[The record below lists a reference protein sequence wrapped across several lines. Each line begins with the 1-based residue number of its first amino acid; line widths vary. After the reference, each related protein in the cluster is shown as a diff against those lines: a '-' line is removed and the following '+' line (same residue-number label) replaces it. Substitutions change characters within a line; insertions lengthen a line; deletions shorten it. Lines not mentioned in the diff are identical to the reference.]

1 MERIR
6 NFCIIAHID
15 HGKSTLADRLLELT
29 NTVSKREM
37 KEQYLDT
44 MDLERERGI
53 TIKLQPVR
61 MKYDYENPKSETRN
75 PKQITN
81 YKSEISNDLGFRNSN
96 LDIAGSGEY
105 TLNLIDTPGHVDFT
119 YEVSRSLA
127 AVEGAL
133 LVVDASQGI
142 EAQTLANLH
151 LAQEHNL
158 AIIPVLNKIDLPSAD
173 PDRIIRELQ
182 SVIGVEAEDV
192 ILVSAKTGEGV
203 EKILD
208 AIVERI
214 PAPKGNENS
223 SLRALVFDSYFD
235 QFRGVV
241 AYVRV
246 VDGKVTAGD
255 DIVMMASRATAEVM
269 EVGYFAPKLTKQPSL
284 NTSEIGYIATG
295 LKDVRAVRVGD
306 TITLATSQQPLA
318 TRKVEALPGYKQVMP
333 FVYAGIFTVDNA
345 DFPQLRDALDKLQL
359 NDSSLVFEPE
369 SSPALGFGFRCGF
382 LGLLHLDIVQERL
395 EREFNLNLVTTTPS
409 VSYKVTMM
417 SGEEKIIHNPTELPD
432 AGTYKEIA
440 EPWIKL
446 EIVCPA
452 EYVGNVMQL
461 IQSKRG
467 MQIDVKYL
475 DPTRSVLVYE
485 IPLASVVTEFYDQLK
500 STTSGYASMSYEMLE
515 YRAENLVKVDIL
527 LNTKP
532 VDTLSV
538 IVHRSEAAKMGQKI
552 ASKLK
557 ELLPRQN
564 FKIVIQAA
572 IGGKVI
578 AREELSPYRKDVT
591 AKLYGGDVTR
601 KNKLLDKQK
610 KGKKRM
616 KMVGDIEIP
625 QAVFRSMVSN

>member
-1 MERIR
+1 MDKIR

-29 NTVSKREM
+29 DTVSKREM

-61 MKYDYENPKSETRN
+61 M
-75 PKQITN
+75 Q
-81 YKSEISNDLGFRNSN
+81 YKGF
-96 LDIAGSGEY
+96 E
-105 TLNLIDTPGHVDFT
+105 LNLIDTPGHVDFT

-151 LAQEHNL
+151 LAQEHGL
-158 AIIPVLNKIDLPSAD
+158 TIIPVLNKIDLPAAD
-173 PDRIIRELQ
+173 PERIIRELQ
-182 SVIGVEAEDV
+182 SVIGIDASEV

-203 EKILD
+203 EQILD
-208 AIVERI
+208 AIVERV
-214 PAPKGNENS
+214 PAPEGNETAP
-223 SLRALVFDSYFD
+223 LRALVFDSYFD

-246 VDGKVTAGD
+246 VDGKVTGGEN
-255 DIVMMASRATAEVM
+255 IVMMASKVSAEVM
-269 EVGYFAPKLTKQPSL
+269 EVGCFSPKLTKRPSL

-306 TITLATSQQPLA
+306 TITLAKASVIATSGQPLA
-318 TRKVEALPGYKQVMP
+318 TSRVEALPGYKQVMP

-395 EREFNLNLVTTTPS
+395 EREFSLNLVTTTPS
-409 VSYKVTMM
+409 VSYKVTMPA
-417 SGEEKIIHNPTELPD
+417 GETQIIHNPTELPP

-440 EPWIKL
+440 EPWIRL

-461 IQSKRG
+461 IQGKRG
-467 MQIDVKYL
+467 VQIDVKYL

-500 STTSGYASMSYEMLE
+500 SATSGYASMSYEMLE
-515 YRAENLVKVDIL
+515 YRVENLVKVDIL
-527 LNTKP
+527 LNTKA

-538 IVHRSEAAKMGQKI
+538 IVHKSEATKIGQKI
-552 ASKLK
+552 ATKLK

-578 AREELSPYRKDVT
+578 AREELSPFRKDVT

-616 KMVGDIEIP
+616 KMVGQVEIP
-625 QAVFRSMVSN
+625 QEAFMKLMSD

>member
-1 MERIR
+1 MEKIR

-37 KEQYLDT
+37 KAQYLDT

-61 MKYDYENPKSETRN
+61 MA
-75 PKQITN
+75 
-81 YKSEISNDLGFRNSN
+81 YKGF
-96 LDIAGSGEY
+96 E
-105 TLNLIDTPGHVDFT
+105 LNLIDTPGHVDFT

-151 LAQEHNL
+151 LAQAYDL
-158 AIIPVLNKIDLPSAD
+158 TIIPIINKIDLPAAD
-173 PDRIIRELQ
+173 SERIIKEMQ
-182 SVIGVEAEDV
+182 AVIGIEPEDV

-203 EKILD
+203 DKILD

-214 PAPKGNENS
+214 PAPSGNETAP
-223 SLRALVFDSYFD
+223 LRALVFDSYFD

-246 VDGKVTAGD
+246 VDGKVSVGD
-255 DIVMMASRATAEVM
+255 EVVMMASGATAEVM
-269 EVGYFAPKLTKQPSL
+269 EVGFFAPKLTKKPTL
-284 NTSEIGYIATG
+284 ETSEIGYVATG

-306 TITLATSQQPLA
+306 TITLSKSLGEVKQ
-318 TRKVEALPGYKQVMP
+318 LPGYQKVTP

-345 DFPQLRDALDKLQL
+345 DFPQLREALDKLQL
-359 NDSSLVFEPE
+359 NDSALVFEPE

-409 VSYKVTMM
+409 VSYQVVMAN
-417 SGEEKIIHNPTELPD
+417 GEQKIIHNPTELPE

-440 EPWIKL
+440 EPWIRL
-446 EIVCPA
+446 EIISPA
-452 EYVGNVMQL
+452 EYVGSVMQL
-461 IQSKRG
+461 IQGRHG
-467 MQIDVKYL
+467 VQIDVKYL
-475 DPTRSVLVYE
+475 DPTRAVLIYE
-485 IPLASVVTEFYDQLK
+485 IPLSGVITEFYDQLK
-500 STTSGYASMSYEMLE
+500 SATSGYASMAYELLE
-515 YRAENLVKVDIL
+515 YRVGKLIKVDVL

-538 IVHRSEAAKMGQKI
+538 IVHKDEAQKIGQQIAAK
-552 ASKLK
+552 LK
-557 ELLPRQN
+557 KLLPRQN

-578 AREELSPYRKDVT
+578 AREELSPFRKDVL
-591 AKLYGGDVTR
+591 AKLYGGDRTR
-601 KNKLLDKQK
+601 KDKLLEKQK

-616 KMVGDIEIP
+616 KMVGSVEIP
-625 QAVFRSMVSN
+625 QEAFMKLLS

>member
-1 MERIR
+1 M
-6 NFCIIAHID
+6 
-15 HGKSTLADRLLELT
+15 ADRLLELT

-37 KEQYLDT
+37 KAQYLDT

-61 MKYDYENPKSETRN
+61 M
-75 PKQITN
+75 Q
-81 YKSEISNDLGFRNSN
+81 YKGF
-96 LDIAGSGEY
+96 E
-105 TLNLIDTPGHVDFT
+105 LNLIDTPGHVDFT

-142 EAQTLANLH
+142 EAQTLANLQ
-151 LAQEHNL
+151 LALVHNL
-158 AIIPVLNKIDLPSAD
+158 KIIPVINKIDLPAAD
-173 PDRIIRELQ
+173 ADRVIKEMQ
-182 SVIGVEAEDV
+182 SVIGIEPEDV

-203 EKILD
+203 DKILD

-214 PAPKGNENS
+214 PAPRGNEDAP
-223 SLRALVFDSYFD
+223 LRALVFDSYFD

-246 VDGKVTAGD
+246 LDGKVSVGD
-255 DIVMMASRATAEVM
+255 QIMMMASRAEAEAM
-269 EVGYFAPKLTKQPSL
+269 EVGFFAPKLTKKQIL
-284 NTSEIGYIATG
+284 ENSEIGYIATG

-306 TITLATSQQPLA
+306 TVTLA
-318 TRKVEALPGYKQVMP
+318 KNVNEVKALEGYKKVMP

-345 DFPQLRDALDKLQL
+345 DFPQLREALDKLQL
-359 NDSSLVFEPE
+359 NDSALVFEPE

-409 VSYKVTMM
+409 VSYKVIMANN
-417 SGEEKIIHNPTELPD
+417 EEKIIHNPTELPE

-440 EPWIKL
+440 EPWIRL
-446 EIVCPA
+446 EIVSPA
-452 EYVGNVMQL
+452 EYVGSVMQL
-461 IQSKRG
+461 VQGRHG
-467 MQIDVKYL
+467 VQVDVKYL
-475 DPTRSVLVYE
+475 DPTRAVLIYE
-485 IPLASVVTEFYDQLK
+485 IPLSGVITEFYDQLK
-500 STTSGYASMSYEMLE
+500 SATSGYASMSYELLE
-515 YRAENLVKVDIL
+515 YRVGKLVRVDVL

-538 IVHRSEAAKMGQKI
+538 IVHRDEANKIGQQI
-552 ASKLK
+552 TAKLK
-557 ELLPRQN
+557 KLLPKQN

-578 AREELSPYRKDVT
+578 AREELSPYRKDVL
-591 AKLYGGDVTR
+591 AKLYGGDRTR
-601 KNKLLDKQK
+601 KDKLLEKQK

-616 KMVGDIEIP
+616 KMVGSVEIP
-625 QAVFRSMVSN
+625 QEAFMKLLS

>member
-1 MERIR
+1 MEKIR

-37 KEQYLDT
+37 KAQYLDT

-61 MKYDYENPKSETRN
+61 MA
-75 PKQITN
+75 
-81 YKSEISNDLGFRNSN
+81 YKGF
-96 LDIAGSGEY
+96 E
-105 TLNLIDTPGHVDFT
+105 LNLIDTPGHVDFT

-151 LAQEHNL
+151 LAQAYDL
-158 AIIPVLNKIDLPSAD
+158 TIIPIINKIDLPAAD
-173 PDRIIRELQ
+173 SERIIKEMQ
-182 SVIGVEAEDV
+182 AVIGIEPEDV

-203 EKILD
+203 DKILD

-214 PAPKGNENS
+214 PAPSGNETAP
-223 SLRALVFDSYFD
+223 LRALVFDSYFD

-246 VDGKVTAGD
+246 VDGKVSVGD
-255 DIVMMASRATAEVM
+255 EVVMMASGATAEVM
-269 EVGYFAPKLTKQPSL
+269 EVGFFAPKLTKKPTL
-284 NTSEIGYIATG
+284 ETSEIGYVATG

-306 TITLATSQQPLA
+306 TITLSKSLGEVKQ
-318 TRKVEALPGYKQVMP
+318 LPGYQKVTP

-345 DFPQLRDALDKLQL
+345 DFPQLREALDKLQL
-359 NDSSLVFEPE
+359 NDSALVFEPE

-409 VSYKVTMM
+409 VSYQVVMAN
-417 SGEEKIIHNPTELPD
+417 GEQKIIHNPTELPE
-432 AGTYKEIA
+432 AGTYKEVA
-440 EPWIKL
+440 EPWIRL
-446 EIVCPA
+446 EIISPA
-452 EYVGNVMQL
+452 EYVGSVMQL
-461 IQSKRG
+461 IQGRHG
-467 MQIDVKYL
+467 VQIDVKYL
-475 DPTRSVLVYE
+475 DPTRAVLIYE
-485 IPLASVVTEFYDQLK
+485 IPLSGVITEFYDQLK
-500 STTSGYASMSYEMLE
+500 SATSGYASMAYELLE
-515 YRAENLVKVDIL
+515 YRVGKLIKVDVL

-538 IVHRSEAAKMGQKI
+538 IVHKDEAQKIGQQIAAK
-552 ASKLK
+552 LK
-557 ELLPRQN
+557 KLLPRQN

-578 AREELSPYRKDVT
+578 AREELSPFRKDVL
-591 AKLYGGDVTR
+591 AKLYGGDRTR
-601 KNKLLDKQK
+601 KDKLLEKQK

-616 KMVGDIEIP
+616 KMVGSVEIP
-625 QAVFRSMVSN
+625 QEAFMKLLS

>member
-1 MERIR
+1 
-6 NFCIIAHID
+6 
-15 HGKSTLADRLLELT
+15 
-29 NTVSKREM
+29 
-37 KEQYLDT
+37 
-44 MDLERERGI
+44 
-53 TIKLQPVR
+53 
-61 MKYDYENPKSETRN
+61 
-75 PKQITN
+75 
-81 YKSEISNDLGFRNSN
+81 
-96 LDIAGSGEY
+96 
-105 TLNLIDTPGHVDFT
+105 
-119 YEVSRSLA
+119 
-127 AVEGAL
+127 
-133 LVVDASQGI
+133 
-142 EAQTLANLH
+142 
-151 LAQEHNL
+151 
-158 AIIPVLNKIDLPSAD
+158 
-173 PDRIIRELQ
+173 
-182 SVIGVEAEDV
+182 
-192 ILVSAKTGEGV
+192 
-203 EKILD
+203 
-208 AIVERI
+208 
-214 PAPKGNENS
+214 
-223 SLRALVFDSYFD
+223 
-235 QFRGVV
+235 
-241 AYVRV
+241 
-246 VDGKVTAGD
+246 
-255 DIVMMASRATAEVM
+255 
-269 EVGYFAPKLTKQPSL
+269 
-284 NTSEIGYIATG
+284 
-295 LKDVRAVRVGD
+295 
-306 TITLATSQQPLA
+306 
-318 TRKVEALPGYKQVMP
+318 
-333 FVYAGIFTVDNA
+333 
-345 DFPQLRDALDKLQL
+345 LRDALDKLQL